1 MTYLFDKL
9 EEFREKFEH
18 YYVSKKKILA
28 LDNLS
33 QAVPFHHNEYLVLI
47 KKCLKDG
54 FLSKEET
61 SFLVYL
67 VGKYF
72 KDKNF
77 LDWAHQT
84 KWLRAEMR
92 RVAFDSKKVTP
103 VQQDLFNWNK
113 MREQA
118 VALGSMAKTS
128 STSRPR
134 I

>member
-18 YYVSKKKILA
+18 YYISKKKILA

-33 QAVPFHHNEYLVLI
+33 QAVEFKHTHYLFLI
-47 KKCLKDG
+47 KRCLRDG

-61 SFLVYL
+61 NFLVYL

-72 KDKNF
+72 VDKNF
-77 LDWAHQT
+77 LDWSHQT
-84 KWLRAEMR
+84 RWLKREMR
-92 RVAFDSKKVTP
+92 RVAIASKKISP

-113 MREQA
+113 MREQH
-118 VALGSMAKTS
+118 LTS
-128 STSRPR
+128 ISKPTVGRR
-134 I
+134 ATA